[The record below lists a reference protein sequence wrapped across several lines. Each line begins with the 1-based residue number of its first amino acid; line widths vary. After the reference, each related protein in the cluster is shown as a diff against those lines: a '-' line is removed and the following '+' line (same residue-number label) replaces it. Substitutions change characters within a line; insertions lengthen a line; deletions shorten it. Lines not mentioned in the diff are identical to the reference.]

1 MSTRPFDFPETVP
14 GTDFLFCSHLFG
26 NRVGERTPFQ
36 ECHLILS
43 SSFMSWFLAEDST
56 RASTRTSE
64 PASKHCLH
72 SESSNDNQSRELKRR
87 FLGNCLCNDNAGY
100 HPQSPPKSLRAF
112 APFCEIIPCHALA
125 SPHSRRQP
133 RFRVGPSRDG
143 GDLAGEARIDRL
155 SGLVADGG
163 LVDEGGAGR
172 AGLGVSYA
180 ARGGRSL
187 FRTQPHAGSPSP
199 RLGASYSR
207 RS

>member
-43 SSFMSWFLAEDST
+43 SSFMSWFLAEDPT

-64 PASKHCLH
+64 PVSKHCLH

-87 FLGNCLCNDNAGY
+87 FLRNCLCNDNAGY
-100 HPQSPPKSLRAF
+100 RPQSPPKSFRTF
-112 APFCEIIPCHALA
+112 VFISDIPRHSIA

-133 RFRVGPSRDG
+133 RLRVGPSRDG
-143 GDLAGEARIDRL
+143 GNLAGEVGGHHL

-163 LVDEGGAGR
+163 LVDEGGSGR

-180 ARGGRSL
+180 A
-187 FRTQPHAGSPSP
+187 PS
-199 RLGASYSR
+199 SR
-207 RS
+207 ALH